1 MKNNL
6 KIITLISIL
15 LLNSTSLWKNGNIFY
30 KQKLKEG
37 DIITVRFSDKAIMK
51 YRIENKN
58 TAYLTKKG
66 KKGSGNLFSFFP
78 DIEAKENDTTKNSQN
93 WTVNNENNFV
103 IKAKVINLNEDYGSL
118 EGNNSIVIDG
128 EKYGF
133 RLSGEFLI
141 SDLEPDNSIFST
153 EIYNLNFEL
162 SRENLRKSDFLSE
175 EDVVFQTN
183 FNEIITNRVFDPTNN
198 ITNIQITTNLSSF
211 EIKLKGISENKKK
224 EIIINYINSI
234 LTHLFK

>member
-1 MKNNL
+1 MRFYL
-6 KIITLISIL
+6 KIIFFVAIL
-15 LLNSTSLWKNGNIFY
+15 LLTSTSLWKDGNIFY

-66 KKGSGNLFSFFP
+66 TKGSGSLFSFFP

-93 WTVNNENNFV
+93 WTVNNENNFSM
-103 IKAKVINLNEDYGSL
+103 KAKVVSINEDYGIL

-133 RLSGEFLI
+133 KLSGEFLVSEI
-141 SDLEPDNSIFST
+141 EPDNSIFST

-162 SRENLRKSDFLSE
+162 SRENLKKSDILGE
-175 EDVVFQTN
+175 GDIVFQTN
-183 FNEIITNRVFDPTNN
+183 YNEIITNRVFDPTNN
-198 ITNIQITTNLSSF
+198 TTNVVISTNMSSF
-211 EIKLKGISENKKK
+211 EIKLKGISEDKKR
-224 EIIINYINSI
+224 EIIINYVNSI